1 MTGGQRITGLPIA
14 WFRIFLEVIVIS
26 IGFALGGTIGISTV
40 IFAFG
45 VGPSVSLGLYSI
57 SAIAKR

>member
-1 MTGGQRITGLPIA
+1 MKIFSIRSVPGIA
-14 WFRIFLEVIVIS
+14 
-26 IGFALGGTIGISTV
+26 TV